1 MGAQDRVQ
9 VLVCVCQ
16 ALGSEGWRRQSPWP
30 QGAHR
35 GHLTC
40 MAAHVGNAVAAFLGV
55 RTALNLGEGELEGV
69 RERHSLHPTPQPCPL
84 LEKVRGPGG
93 GGNGGPWG
101 WEPTACTTGSPSS
114 VPGPQDFSSFL
125 RFSPSLQCQGTK
137 ATGHSGQS

>member
-1 MGAQDRVQ
+1 
-9 VLVCVCQ
+9 
-16 ALGSEGWRRQSPWP
+16 
-30 QGAHR
+30 
-35 GHLTC
+35 

-84 LEKVRGPGG
+84 LEKVRNASIHLRGPP
-93 GGNGGPWG
+93 GNGGPGG
-101 WEPTACTTGSPSS
+101 WEPAACTTGSPSS
-114 VPGPQDFSSFL
+114 VPGPQDFSSCL